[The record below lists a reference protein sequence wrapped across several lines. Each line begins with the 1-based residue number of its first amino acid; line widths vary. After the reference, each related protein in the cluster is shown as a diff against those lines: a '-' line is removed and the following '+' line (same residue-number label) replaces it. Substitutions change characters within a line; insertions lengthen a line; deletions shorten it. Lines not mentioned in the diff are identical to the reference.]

1 MSDAVLVAI
10 ITGGISLLGSV
21 LTIIST
27 SRKQQAEIDRKIAVI
42 ETKLEVMKGTSK
54 ATTIMHRCS
63 PRTYLRSNS
72 ICKTSTDDWTELK
85 GDQHEFTLK

>member
-42 ETKLEVMKGTSK
+42 ETKLEVMKGDIQSHNNYAQMFSENIPAIK
-54 ATTIMHRCS
+54 QHMQDIDR
-63 PRTYLRSNS
+63 RLDVIERRSA
-72 ICKTSTDDWTELK
+72 
-85 GDQHEFTLK
+85 

>member
-27 SRKQQAEIDRKIAVI
+27 SRKQQAEMDKAMAVMKTEMTIMKQDIKSHNQYAQMFTENIPAIKQHMIDIDRRL
-42 ETKLEVMKGTSK
+42 ETMERRAS
-54 ATTIMHRCS
+54 
-63 PRTYLRSNS
+63 
-72 ICKTSTDDWTELK
+72 
-85 GDQHEFTLK
+85 